1 MALKEKEIKFL
12 SLRVIIVI
20 NVLILIAILAKYQ
33 LFDPFYSVKAN
44 ATTLIQKNIE
54 PERGLFYDRKG
65 KILVINYPAHDL
77 YVTYKNIKP
86 DFDTA
91 KFCNL
96 LKISKE
102 TFKENLEKDWSSN
115 TYSKSVP
122 FVFLK
127 NIEPETFL
135 SFQENIFQFPAFTPY
150 LRSVREYPKPNGA
163 HFLGY
168 MSEVKK
174 SDIESSDGEY
184 RLGDY
189 IGVSG
194 LEKQYEN
201 YIKGSK
207 GVQFVLR
214 DKLGQEVGAYLNGEL
229 DRNAEA
235 GADLILG
242 VDIDLQSYCEE
253 LLKDKAG
260 SIVALDPSSGEI
272 LCLASSPN
280 YNPNL
285 LSVNRNRGR
294 DYAYLLLDST
304 KPLFDRSASAVYPPG
319 SIFKPILAL
328 IALQEQVLFKNTA
341 HSCKGA
347 YYYKTVSYGCHTHP
361 YPYNVSVALEHSCNT
376 FFIQTFRD
384 LIEKNGFNKPKEG
397 LDILTRYLGYFGLG
411 KPLFSDVA
419 TENGGFIPTS
429 EYYSRLYKT
438 DNWRSTYIIS
448 VGIGQGE
455 LQLTTLQMANLA
467 AVIANRGYYITPHL
481 VKGFNH
487 GDNIIPENI
496 ITKHIIPIDK
506 QYYDPVID
514 GMEKAVKSGT
524 ATKAFYYPIPICGK
538 TGTSQNPHG
547 EDHSVFFA
555 FAPRVNP
562 KIALAVYIE
571 NAGWGGNVAAP
582 IGSLVIEKYLHDTI
596 SSGRK
601 YLEKNMIDL
610 KIKPI
615 KRK

>member
-1 MALKEKEIKFL
+1 MADKEKKNLFL
-12 SLRVIIVI
+12 SLRIVIVIIIVI
-20 NVLILIAILAKYQ
+20 LISLLAKFQ

-65 KILVINYPAHDL
+65 KILVINYPTYDL

-86 DFDTA
+86 GFDTV

-96 LKISKE
+96 LNISKKV
-102 TFKENLEKDWSSN
+102 FIENLDKDWSSN
-115 TYSKSVP
+115 MYSKSVP

-135 SFQENIFQFPAFTPY
+135 RFQENIFQFPAFTPY
-150 LRSVREYPKPNGA
+150 VRSVREYPRPHGA

-174 SDIESSDGEY
+174 SDIEQSKGEY

-189 IGVSG
+189 IGVNG

-201 YIKGSK
+201 YIRGYK

-214 DKLGQEVGAYLNGEL
+214 DKLGQEVGSYQNGIL

-242 VDIDLQSYCEE
+242 VDMDLQAYCES
-253 LLKDKAG
+253 LLQNKAG
-260 SIVALDPSSGEI
+260 SIVAIEPSTGEI
-272 LCLASSPN
+272 LSLASSPN

-285 LSVNRNRGR
+285 LSINRNRGR

-328 IALQEQVLFKNTA
+328 VALQEQVLFKNTA
-341 HSCKGA
+341 HSCNGA
-347 YYYKTVSYGCHTHP
+347 YYYKTVSYGCHHHP
-361 YPYNVSVALEHSCNT
+361 YPNNVSVALEHSCNS

-397 LDILTRYLGYFGLG
+397 LDILTRYLGHFGLG
-411 KPLFSDVA
+411 KPLYSDVA

-438 DNWRSTYIIS
+438 NNWRSTYIIS

-467 AVIANRGYYITPHL
+467 AIIANKGFYITPHL

-487 GDNIIPENI
+487 LNSEIPENI
-496 ITKHIIPIDK
+496 RTKYIIPIDK
-506 QYYDPVID
+506 HHYEPVIE
-514 GMEKAVKSGT
+514 GMENAVKSGT
-524 ATKAFYYPIPICGK
+524 ATKAFNYHIPICGK

-547 EDHSVFFA
+547 DDHSVFFA
-555 FAPRVNP
+555 FAPRENP

-596 SSGRK
+596 SASRK

-610 KIKPI
+610 KINPNK
-615 KRK
+615 KR